1 MDNTMMVS
9 KEEKEDTVLQL
20 DLMENNVVDSD
31 RMTDLEDACQGGLT
45 ETSTEAVAVH
55 LNLEGFGDFKYKVQS
70 TRFCQYSPYTGW
82 HLKRNEVMNIKIIN
96 SLKSSSPIHGLYIQI
111 LLLIFSGPK
120 YNLPI
125 LACSLTWAT

>member
-55 LNLEGFGDFKYKVQS
+55 LNLEDFGNFKYKVQS

-82 HLKRNEVMNIKIIN
+82 HLKRNEVMNITSTTRSNKLRPRPFGIIE
-96 SLKSSSPIHGLYIQI
+96 
-111 LLLIFSGPK
+111 GP
-120 YNLPI
+120 LPE
-125 LACSLTWAT
+125 L